1 MISRHW
7 RGLAKREE
15 ADNYIRHLEDETF
28 PQLARLAG
36 FISATVLRR
45 PVPQGT
51 EFLIV
56 TTWES
61 IDAIGSLRASRWRRP
76 WCRTNSRAHNR
87 P

>member
-61 IDAIGSLRASRWRRP
+61 IDAIRQFAGESVEAAVVSHQQPRA
-76 WCRTNSRAHNR
+76 
-87 P
+87 